1 MCNGP
6 GPPSPPL
13 PVAVSECFHVLATDV
28 GCRHVPKFLV
38 TLIPTIIL
46 IQKDAVPARDS
57 VQLPN
62 PERLHDDVT
71 RPRPASGRL
80 FGSGDGWLRLTTVPT
95 VGVEESGDGC
105 HRVKGSVTV

>member
-1 MCNGP
+1 MGP
-6 GPPSPPL
+6 DLPPHHYRWLSL
-13 PVAVSECFHVLATDV
+13 SAFMSWQLTSGA
-28 GCRHVPKFLV
+28 GHVPKILV